1 MATII
6 CRPSSLTQT
15 TTADQVEW
23 NLTGL
28 PQHENDASR
37 GCGTKTPLT
46 AVHGVG
52 KLFDTQKTGV
62 LAWSGYRNPDVLG
75 VITNIEIRVFADK
88 RNRCQDNSI
97 KLTVNGSAVGS
108 NLAKA
113 DSGND
118 HTYTAAVPTGF
129 TSTLDIDKFG
139 VETQYK
145 SGNVPHQD
153 NMTVDT
159 VHLIITYT

>member
-6 CRPSSLTQT
+6 CRPSTLTQT

-46 AVHGVG
+46 AVHGLNQ
-52 KLFDTQKTGV
+52 LFGTQSTGT
-62 LAWSGYRNPDVLG
+62 LTWAGYRNPEILG
-75 VITNIEIRVFADK
+75 SVTKIEIRVYADK
-88 RNRCQDNSI
+88 RNRCLDHTI
-97 KLTVNGSAVGS
+97 KLTKDGAATGS
-108 NLAKA
+108 NLATST
-113 DSGND
+113 SGND
-118 HTYTAAVPTGF
+118 HTYTAAVPTGV
-129 TSTLDIDKFG
+129 TSTLHIDQLG
-139 VETQYK
+139 VQTQYK

-159 VHLIITYT
+159 VHLIVTYT